1 MNDNRPICPHCVV
14 EIPYDDMTDD
24 YFDTSTYEVNWR
36 GTCPVCGKRFIW
48 KEVYCYSRL
57 DDFEEEINNG

>member
-24 YFDTSTYEVNWR
+24 YFDTSIYEVNWR
-36 GTCPVCGKRFIW
+36 GTCPVCGRHFTW
-48 KEVYCYSRL
+48 KEVYNYSRL
-57 DDFEEEINNG
+57 EDFEEEIDNG